1 MNHINNCIDG
11 ISKSKIWQWKPS
23 SAYKWSGILT
33 SDTTAPSEDSLSKDL
48 PVPYNIS
55 SRLPT
60 YEEATANTSI
70 PSSYDQLY
78 GDRSHEDFGQIPSP
92 NFQPLNASSFPDSNF
107 GLVIRH

>member
-1 MNHINNCIDG
+1 MESQNQRSDNG
-11 ISKSKIWQWKPS
+11 IPIQH
-23 SAYKWSGILT
+23 T
-33 SDTTAPSEDSLSKDL
+33 SEDEHSLRTPTAPSEASLSKDS

-78 GDRSHEDFGQIPSP
+78 GNRSYEEYGQIPPP
-92 NFQPLNASSFPDSNF
+92 NFQPLSPSTLPDSSFTQQRY
-107 GLVIRH
+107 LVFQFF